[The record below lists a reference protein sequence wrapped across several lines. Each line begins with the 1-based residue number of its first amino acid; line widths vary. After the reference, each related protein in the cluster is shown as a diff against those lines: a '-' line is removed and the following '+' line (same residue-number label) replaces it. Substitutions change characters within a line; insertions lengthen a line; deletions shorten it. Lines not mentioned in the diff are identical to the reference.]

1 MSCGR
6 PLNVWNGIQ
15 TGCEV
20 KLLCWF
26 CYSYSLCHGK
36 HVQRNLVEISH
47 SVHYR
52 CWCSEPFWDP
62 LRPVIEFQTGFVY
75 MIYAALTAVWLQ
87 PLMHSNE
94 TMNML
99 LKEEG
104 DETSESWFVVSL
116 PAAED
121 WFHYS
126 LSTHKGVSILMA
138 LEQEILMLL
147 CGFLNSEQIKQ
158 WASCNLP
165 NSQVLLAVWLFPLTC
180 LIPSV
185 QPFGYKWKA
194 FFRSPPSGSSANFD
208 HSVPHCMNSS
218 LHVNAITVELSVW
231 VSVFSNC

>member
-1 MSCGR
+1 MENTIA
-6 PLNVWNGIQ
+6 PM
-15 TGCEV
+15 
-20 KLLCWF
+20 
-26 CYSYSLCHGK
+26 
-36 HVQRNLVEISH
+36 
-47 SVHYR
+47 HYR

-62 LRPVIEFQTGFVY
+62 LRPGIEFQTGFVY

-158 WASCNLP
+158 WASCHLP
-165 NSQVLLAVWLFPLTC
+165 TVRSCWLSGFFPSLFLSLLYSLLDTNGKLFSDLHPLAPQ
-180 LIPSV
+180 LILITVFPTA
-185 QPFGYKWKA
+185 WT
-194 FFRSPPSGSSANFD
+194 
-208 HSVPHCMNSS
+208 PHCMWMQSRLN
-218 LHVNAITVELSVW
+218 
-231 VSVFSNC
+231 